1 MDTRD
6 LRVFAAVY
14 ETKSISRAAKDL
26 YLSPQ
31 GCSKIIQKLESE
43 LGASLFGRFHF
54 GVRPTPQA
62 DALYRNAQAII
73 DILDGIKDDIARA
86 QAMKYALTIAST
98 QGISEY
104 LSMLFMRDFTA
115 ENPLISLRILESPDS
130 IAKARVLNR
139 EAELGI
145 LGGPVDLSV
154 FHAVPFT
161 RHRPC
166 LVMNREN
173 PLAAKARIAYADLEN
188 QPLALVG
195 REFGSYH
202 LIVNRLMNEGVH
214 PDIVMEATEINL
226 CHLLAEEG
234 EAIAVSFD
242 FTAWVNVRKNTVIRP
257 FDDRSFFW
265 ETYLVHPA
273 DSGLSSQAQ
282 QFCDFSTHWLKEH
295 ESDLFQWP
303 QEE

>member
-115 ENPLISLRILESPDS
+115 EHPLISLRIMESPDA
-130 IAKARVLNR
+130 IAKARLANH

-145 LGGPVDLSV
+145 LGGTVDLSEY
-154 FHAVPFT
+154 HAMPFT

-214 PDIVMEATEINL
+214 PDIVMEATEVGL
-226 CHLLAEEG
+226 CHLLAEKG

-242 FTAWVNVRKNTVIRP
+242 FAAWGNRRKDTVIRP
-257 FDDRSFFW
+257 FEDPAFVW
-265 ETYLVHPA
+265 ETHLVRLV
-273 DSGLSSQAQ
+273 GEELSPQAQ
-282 QFCDFSTHWLKEH
+282 LFCDFSTRWLKDH
-295 ESDLFQWP
+295 HRDLFQWP